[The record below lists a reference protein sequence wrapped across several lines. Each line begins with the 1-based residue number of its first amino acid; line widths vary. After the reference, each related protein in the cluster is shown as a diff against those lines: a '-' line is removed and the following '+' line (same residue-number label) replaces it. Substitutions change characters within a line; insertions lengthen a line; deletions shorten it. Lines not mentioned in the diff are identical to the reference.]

1 MERLIPLRCRI
12 VRRYCT
18 EFFIKALQPR
28 FFSSVCLFP
37 V

>member
-18 EFFIKALQPR
+18 GFLMKALQPR
-28 FFSSVCLFP
+28 FPPSVCLFLL
-37 V
+37 